1 MSNTTV
7 RQRSG
12 QGEAGG
18 STKNPTHDAASSDE
32 PATTVLETLAPVPSA
47 PEFASVEV
55 LKSTHHGF
63 GAPY

>member
-1 MSNTTV
+1 MSNTTA
-7 RQRSG
+7 RQRFG

-18 STKNPTHDAASSDE
+18 SAKNPTHDATSSDE
-32 PATTVLETLAPVPSA
+32 PAIAVLETLAPVPSA
-47 PEFASVEV
+47 PEFAAVEV